1 MRALAFALAL
11 LAVAP
16 AIAKKSKPGTSG
28 EVKKKENKPPPPGDK
43 SQNEGGQGRTNAT
56 EDAAR
61 DAEPPGSSRG
71 GHN

>member
-1 MRALAFALAL
+1 MKTIAFALAL
-11 LAVAP
+11 LSCAP
-16 AIAKKSKPGTSG
+16 AFAKKSKPSTSG

-71 GHN
+71 SHN